1 MLEGLARNWGIYLSC
16 AVDLTELGS
25 HDLHNLLHHDVS
37 NTRYFTVDLPKAEA
51 PEYQSMVAWNRATV
65 RRHLRRLILA

>member
-25 HDLHNLLHHDVS
+25 CDLQGNSPGFTAELPQADAPDYQTLL
-37 NTRYFTVDLPKAEA
+37 
-51 PEYQSMVAWNRATV
+51 NRNCV
-65 RRHLRRLILA
+65 IVG